1 MKKKVTSDLVKV
13 AILNLEEIE
22 KTYLAELSS
31 LSEKNNNIK
40 ENLSLEILELKDEV
54 NKLRKER
61 TILSKEKEEC
71 NILLKT
77 KEKQL
82 EKYKNLLNL
91 TPGTEATKVE
101 LLEYFTETII
111 PYINEKIESK
121 HTSKIKEYLEK
132 GILNKEEYNEKKSL
146 EPNSQ
151 KYYVYSHTI
160 EGEQFPFYIG
170 FSRNIDGNYNRSK
183 DFSTRSYPWFE
194 YIFSKGGFNNVKINT
209 KILVE
214 IETEKEALEL
224 ETYFIKYYSE
234 SVVNTLKK

>member
-1 MKKKVTSDLVKV
+1 MEKKLIASKLAEIVLEVESEAKS
-13 AILNLEEIE
+13 LNL
-22 KTYLAELSS
+22 KNKEL
-31 LSEKNNNIK
+31 IK
-40 ENLSLEILELKDEV
+40 ENNSLKDD
-54 NKLRKER
+54 NFKLSDR
-61 TILSKEKEEC
+61 
-71 NILLKT
+71 LKT

-82 EKYKNLLNL
+82 EKYKNILNL
-91 TPGTEATKVE
+91 TPGTEVTKVK
-101 LLEYFTETII
+101 LLEYFTNEVI
-111 PYINEKIESK
+111 PHISEKIGSK
-121 HTSKIKEYLEK
+121 YTEKIIEYLEK

-146 EPNSQ
+146 EINSQ

-183 DFSTRSYPWFE
+183 DFSTRGYPWFE